1 MIEGH
6 FILDIVSG
14 DVHILWLYNIM
25 DRIYKYN
32 SNASYEPN
40 GGTYLQLITA
50 KDLYIQNITVAEN
63 GGHSD
68 SFQVK
73 FPNVFTNY
81 PLGAVRVEDQK
92 FKDWDHY
99 KFTIWQSQLNF
110 VVFCASSACGVS
122 VEHLNAKE
130 PMIRSIYRFHVY
142 YHIRRILKILEIP
155 LPYENSFN
163 QYNNPYNHEKFIR
176 ICSEYGVSNDLTKWR
191 NQKYF
196 STWQS
201 RAWETGKPGMSYINE
216 NSFSGWII
224 EKLDGLTMLGLQ
236 KLSESVRDYAYLILT
251 SQTSTRDL
259 IVGHEG
265 RNLDA
270 QRVFLNTF
278 ENVVNK
284 RVNIPEDIRRF
295 QKTLQYARSK
305 VDYVIG
311 EFIYMLPSDMNL
323 RTGNIRNY
331 NNKILISSPSFKI
344 GTNVK
349 INLLSSE
356 NRRLSDDGEQ
366 AKLKDKPDVKSK
378 KVEMVKTK
386 PDVKSNK
393 EHKQDVK
400 PNIKFDRESKQDVKK
415 PDTNKITYEEEKV
428 ALILGTTAVFT
439 VWWMFK

>member
-1 MIEGH
+1 
-6 FILDIVSG
+6 
-14 DVHILWLYNIM
+14 M

-32 SNASYEPN
+32 SDASYKPN
-40 GGTYLQLITA
+40 GGIYLQLITA
-50 KDLYIQNITVAEN
+50 KDLYIQNVTVAEN
-63 GGHSD
+63 DGHSD

-99 KFTIWQSQLNF
+99 KFTLWQSQLNF
-110 VVFCASSACGVS
+110 AVFCASSACDVS

-130 PMIRSIYRFHVY
+130 PMIRSIYQFHVY
-142 YHIRRILKILEIP
+142 YHIRRISKILEIP

-163 QYNNPYNHEKFIR
+163 QYNNPYNHEKFIG
-176 ICSEYGVSNDLTKWR
+176 ICSEYGVRNDLTKWR

-216 NSFSGWII
+216 NSFSRWII
-224 EKLDGLTMLGLQ
+224 EKSDGLTTLGLQ

-251 SQTSTRDL
+251 SQTSTRGP
-259 IVGHEG
+259 IVGHEA

-270 QRVFLNTF
+270 QRAFLNTF
-278 ENVVNK
+278 ENIVNR

-305 VDYVIG
+305 VDYAIG

-323 RTGNIRNY
+323 WIGNVRNY

-344 GTNVK
+344 GTNLK

-356 NRRLSDDGEQ
+356 NQRLNV
-366 AKLKDKPDVKSK
+366 DVKSK
-378 KVEMVKTK
+378 EVKTEPKVITK
-386 PDVKSNK
+386 PNK

-400 PNIKFDRESKQDVKK
+400 PNIKFDRESNQDVKK
-415 PDTNKITYEEEKV
+415 PDTNEITYEGEKV

>member
-1 MIEGH
+1 
-6 FILDIVSG
+6 
-14 DVHILWLYNIM
+14 M

-32 SNASYEPN
+32 SDASYKPN

-50 KDLYIQNITVAEN
+50 KDLYIQNVTVAEHD

-73 FPNVFTNY
+73 FPNFFTNY
-81 PLGAVRVEDQK
+81 PLGAVRVEEKK

-110 VVFCASSACGVS
+110 AVFCASSACGVS
-122 VEHLNAKE
+122 VEHLNTKE

-163 QYNNPYNHEKFIR
+163 QYNNPYNHEKFIG
-176 ICSEYGVSNDLTKWR
+176 ICSEYGVSNNLTKWR

-216 NSFSGWII
+216 NSFSRWII
-224 EKLDGLTMLGLQ
+224 EKSDGLTTLGIQ

-251 SQTSTRDL
+251 SQTSTRGP
-259 IVGHEG
+259 IVGHEA

-270 QRVFLNTF
+270 QRTFLNTF
-278 ENVVNK
+278 ENIVNR

-305 VDYVIG
+305 VDYAIG
-311 EFIYMLPSDMNL
+311 EFVYMLPSDMNL
-323 RTGNIRNY
+323 RIGNIRNY
-331 NNKILISSPSFKI
+331 NNKILISSPSFNI
-344 GTNVK
+344 GTNLKVNLDDDDTKVADVK
-349 INLLSSE
+349 H
-356 NRRLSDDGEQ
+356 
-366 AKLKDKPDVKSK
+366 KPDI
-378 KVEMVKTK
+378 K
-386 PDVKSNK
+386 PNKGDKQDVKPVIKPNK

-400 PNIKFDRESKQDVKK
+400 PNRPDIKQNRSK

-428 ALILGTTAVFT
+428 ALILETTAVFT
-439 VWWMFK
+439 VWWIFK

>member
-1 MIEGH
+1 
-6 FILDIVSG
+6 
-14 DVHILWLYNIM
+14 M
-25 DRIYKYN
+25 DRIDKY
-32 SNASYEPN
+32 SSDASYKPN

-50 KDLYIQNITVAEN
+50 KDLYIQNITVAEHD

-81 PLGAVRVEDQK
+81 QLGAVRVEDQR

-110 VVFCASSACGVS
+110 AVFCASSACGVS

-142 YHIRRILKILEIP
+142 YQIRRILKILEIP

-163 QYNNPYNHEKFIR
+163 QYNNPYNHEKFIG

-201 RAWETGKPGMSYINE
+201 RAWETGKPGISYINE
-216 NSFSGWII
+216 DSFSRWII
-224 EKLDGLTMLGLQ
+224 EKSDGLTTLGLQ

-251 SQTSTRDL
+251 SQTSTRGP
-259 IVGHEG
+259 IVGHEA

-270 QRVFLNTF
+270 QRTFLNTF
-278 ENVVNK
+278 ENIVNR

-305 VDYVIG
+305 VDYAVG
-311 EFIYMLPSDMNL
+311 EFVYMLPSDMNL
-323 RTGNIRNY
+323 RIGNVRNY
-331 NNKILISSPSFKI
+331 NNKILISSPSLKI

-356 NRRLSDDGEQ
+356 NRRLND
-366 AKLKDKPDVKSK
+366 DVKSK
-378 KVEMVKTK
+378 EVDNRRLMVKTK

-400 PNIKFDRESKQDVKK
+400 PNIKFDRESNQDVKE
-415 PDTNKITYEEEKV
+415 PDTNKITIEPSLDRRSMELNNYEEEKV

>member
-1 MIEGH
+1 
-6 FILDIVSG
+6 
-14 DVHILWLYNIM
+14 M

-32 SNASYEPN
+32 SDISYKPN

-50 KDLYIQNITVAEN
+50 KDLYIQNVTVAEN
-63 GGHSD
+63 DGHSD

-73 FPNVFTNY
+73 FPSVFTNY

-92 FKDWDHY
+92 FEDWDHY

-110 VVFCASSACGVS
+110 AVFCASSACGVS

-130 PMIRSIYRFHVY
+130 PIIRSIYRFHVY

-163 QYNNPYNHEKFIR
+163 QYSNPYNHEKFIG

-216 NSFSGWII
+216 NSFSRWII
-224 EKLDGLTMLGLQ
+224 EKSEGLTTLGIQ

-251 SQTSTRDL
+251 SQTSTRGP
-259 IVGHEG
+259 IVGHEA

-270 QRVFLNTF
+270 QRTFLNTF
-278 ENVVNK
+278 ENIVNR

-305 VDYVIG
+305 VDYAIG
-311 EFIYMLPSDMNL
+311 EFICMLPSDMNL
-323 RTGNIRNY
+323 RIGNVRNY
-331 NNKILISSPSFKI
+331 NNKIMVSKPGFNL
-344 GTNVK
+344 GTNLK
-349 INLLSSE
+349 INL
-356 NRRLSDDGEQ
+356 DGEQ

-378 KVEMVKTK
+378 EVEMIETE
-386 PDVKSNK
+386 PDVKPKVTTKPIIESDK
-393 EHKQDVK
+393 KHKQDVK
-400 PNIKFDRESKQDVKK
+400 PNIKSNKELKH
-415 PDTNKITYEEEKV
+415 DTNKITYEEEKV
-428 ALILGTTAVFT
+428 ALILGTTAIFT